1 MDKWPNKDPNEI
13 LDYDIEWNGTSTQ
26 PGRAYLDPLTDSQ
39 WLITGG
45 DGALVLG
52 SSSFSTTA
60 TKIWLSGGTLN
71 KQYTITNR
79 VVTTGGRTMD
89 KSALLTIREK

>member
-13 LDYDIEWNGTSTQ
+13 LDYDIEWGGTASQ
-26 PGRAYLDPLTDSQ
+26 PGRAYLDILVDSQ
-39 WLITGG
+39 WSVTG
-45 DGALVLG
+45 DGLLVLG
-52 SSSFSTTA
+52 ASSFSNTA

-71 KQYTITNR
+71 KQYIVTNR

-89 KSALLTIREK
+89 KSALLVIREK